1 MRGLYSS
8 GLGPSIRLRWRYG
21 VTSPHPTS
29 HALHGCQVYRNFP
42 GFFHGLR
49 LPDPGFWLTLGAA
62 GKSSQFNT
70 SAVTIG
76 KFTMELLLWIEETS
90 LGVHVR
96 EDAWTFA
103 IMLCLHSVGMAAS
116 LGVVMITTLRS
127 VGALKGIPVLAHAG
141 LFPAAWIGFGINLI
155 SGLALYVSHA
165 TEYTFQVV
173 FILKL
178 SLLAVGGVF
187 MKLMMNNYRAGGV
200 EMTSK
205 LFGGLTL
212 VCWIGAIIT
221 GRLMAYS

>member
-1 MRGLYSS
+1 
-8 GLGPSIRLRWRYG
+8 
-21 VTSPHPTS
+21 
-29 HALHGCQVYRNFP
+29 
-42 GFFHGLR
+42 
-49 LPDPGFWLTLGAA
+49 
-62 GKSSQFNT
+62 
-70 SAVTIG
+70 
-76 KFTMELLLWIEETS
+76 MELLLWIEETS
-90 LGVHVR
+90 IGVHVR

-103 IMLCLHSVGMAAS
+103 IMLCLHSLGMAAS

-127 VGALKGIPVLAHAG
+127 VGALQGIPVLAHAG

-178 SLLAVGGVF
+178 SLLAVGGVL
-187 MKLMMNNYRAGGV
+187 MKLMMSNYRAGGA
-200 EMTSK
+200 EAKSK

-212 VCWIGAIIT
+212 ACWIGAIIT